1 MSRTRRRIGAEYR
14 TFYKP
19 PRFPDAG
26 SGNWWLSAAFFPYHT
41 DNFSHGETPPRE
53 FVRLYKRKMNRHN
66 DRMLRRWLH
75 DPEFDPVFDVK
86 TYHRAQWAWN

>member
-14 TFYKP
+14 YILPSTDTTVP
-19 PRFPDAG
+19 MTDEDRLWVIRFHSDHYPKWG
-26 SGNWWLSAAFFPYHT
+26 S
-41 DNFSHGETPPRE
+41 PPRE

-66 DRMLRRWLH
+66 DRMLRRWLN

>member
-14 TFYKP
+14 YLLP
-19 PRFPDAG
+19 SMCADVPLPDEDRLWVIRFHSDHYPKWG
-26 SGNWWLSAAFFPYHT
+26 S
-41 DNFSHGETPPRE
+41 PPRE

-66 DRMLRRWLH
+66 DRMLRRWLN
-75 DPEFDPVFDVK
+75 DPGFEPVFDVK

>member
-14 TFYKP
+14 NRDIPSFEP
-19 PRFPDAG
+19 DDGLDSRGRF
-26 SGNWWLSAAFFPYHT
+26 SLFHT
-41 DNFSHGETPPRE
+41 DNVNYGETPPRA
-53 FVRLYKRKMNRHN
+53 FVRLYKRQINRHN

-75 DPEFDPVFDVK
+75 DPEFDPVFEAK

>member
-14 TFYKP
+14 YILPSTDTTVP
-19 PRFPDAG
+19 MTDEDRLWAIRFHSDHYPNWG
-26 SGNWWLSAAFFPYHT
+26 S
-41 DNFSHGETPPRE
+41 PPRE

-66 DRMLRRWLH
+66 DRMLRRWLL
-75 DPEFDPVFDVK
+75 DPAFDPVFDIK